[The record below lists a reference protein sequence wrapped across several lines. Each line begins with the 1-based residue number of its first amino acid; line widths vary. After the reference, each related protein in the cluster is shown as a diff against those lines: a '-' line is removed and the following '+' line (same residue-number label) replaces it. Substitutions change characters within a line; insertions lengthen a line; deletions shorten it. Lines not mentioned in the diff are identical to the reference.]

1 MAEQSTVVGLPD
13 LRSPA
18 EIVAS
23 LDLRTYQGPQD
34 CGVVTAVQ
42 LTQDNIGAVWEW
54 ADSKPR
60 YRGTPEPGGQPV
72 CVGLTLR
79 PGGDR
84 VPAYFGDWVVQSRSG
99 QFFRFPADEFATRFT
114 PVAVEGRGGRG

>member
-13 LRSPA
+13 LRSSA

-23 LDLRTYQGPQD
+23 LDLRTYQGPK
-34 CGVVTAVQ
+34 GRPVTAVQ
-42 LTQDNIGAVWEW
+42 LTEDNVGAVWEW

-60 YRGTPEPGGQPV
+60 FGARRDGTSV
-72 CVGLTLR
+72 CIGLTLR
-79 PGGDR
+79 PDGNR
-84 VPAYFGDWVVQSRSG
+84 IPVHFGDWVVQSRSG
-99 QFFRFPADEFATRFT
+99 AFFRFPADGFATRFT